1 MWSVSFGGKCTLFTK
16 LKGGLTAASNQTVT
30 QTLHPAGFSQC
41 WYETTRPT
49 LPLLSKYPSCAFVMS
64 HTLSASEGAWDSPSV
79 GLFVTV
85 VQGLEALLFL
95 LLAEAGGV
103 GHFKEGRCE
112 LHQPARVDGGHLTH
126 VLLCSQHQLVVHNPV
141 DKEFEK
147 SDSAQLAR
155 KIYFL
160 FRCGTV
166 NWNADIPLRLP
177 VEQSTGGVDVNNLL
191 VYQGSV
197 ALLRIFFGRIPE
209 ETTADGFLD
218 SHSSF
223 TTRYYIQFMSRE
235 KRTC

>member
-1 MWSVSFGGKCTLFTK
+1 M
-16 LKGGLTAASNQTVT
+16 
-30 QTLHPAGFSQC
+30 
-41 WYETTRPT
+41 
-49 LPLLSKYPSCAFVMS
+49 
-64 HTLSASEGAWDSPSV
+64 
-79 GLFVTV
+79 
-85 VQGLEALLFL
+85 
-95 LLAEAGGV
+95 
-103 GHFKEGRCE
+103 
-112 LHQPARVDGGHLTH
+112 
-126 VLLCSQHQLVVHNPV
+126 VHNPV

-166 NWNADIPLRLP
+166 NADIPLRLP

>member
-64 HTLSASEGAWDSPSV
+64 HILSASEGAWDSPSV

-126 VLLCSQHQLVVHNPV
+126 VLLCSQHQLVVHNPI

-147 SDSAQLAR
+147 SGSAQLAR

-166 NWNADIPLRLP
+166 KLKCWHTTQAAGWTEHWR
-177 VEQSTGGVDVNNLL
+177 GGCKQLAGL
-191 VYQGSV
+191 SGFCSP
-197 ALLRIFFGRIPE
+197 PE
-209 ETTADGFLD
+209 DLFWP
-218 SHSSF
+218 HSWRNHCRWLSGLA
-223 TTRYYIQFMSRE
+223 Q
-235 KRTC
+235 